1 MMPLAIGLPLLANG
15 LDWLETLLPVLFF
28 LFWILAQLVGVVKK
42 VVGGG
47 AGPQPQPP
55 QPPPIRKPR
64 PVAVDGVGRGDLQDE
79 IREFLRRESPDRR
92 RAMPPPATSPPQ
104 PRPPR
109 PRPAPQLVE
118 RSKEV
123 PEPMPSRV
131 SGESIAERVRQDFS
145 KELEHLSTPLTAD
158 RALASTPP
166 SGGATSVLPAAAEI
180 VRSLRSPA
188 TLREL
193 IVIREILDRPV
204 DRW

>member
-1 MMPLAIGLPLLANG
+1 MMPLAIGLPLFANG
-15 LDWLETLLPVLFF
+15 LDWLETLLPILFF

-47 AGPQPQPP
+47 ARPQPQR

-92 RAMPPPATSPPQ
+92 PAMPSPATSTPP

-118 RSKEV
+118 RSKEM
-123 PEPMPSRV
+123 PKPMPSRV
-131 SGESIAERVRQDFS
+131 SGESIAERVKQDFS

-158 RALASTPP
+158 RALASSPP
-166 SGGATSVLPAAAEI
+166 SGRVTSGSPAAAEI

-193 IVIREILDRPV
+193 VVIREILDRPV

>member
-15 LDWLETLLPVLFF
+15 LDWLEVLLPILFF
-28 LFWILAQLVGVVKK
+28 LFWILSQFVAIVKK

-47 AGPQPQPP
+47 ERPKQP
-55 QPPPIRKPR
+55 QPPPIRQPR

-79 IREFLRRESPDRR
+79 IREFLRREMPDRR
-92 RAMPPPATSPPQ
+92 RAMPQATTSPPP

-109 PRPAPQLVE
+109 PRPVPQLVE
-118 RSKEV
+118 RSQEM
-123 PEPMPSRV
+123 PEPMPSRM
-131 SGESIAERVRQDFS
+131 SGESIAEKVRQDFA

-158 RALASTPP
+158 RAIASPQP
-166 SGGATSVLPAAAEI
+166 SGGAATGSPAAEI

-193 IVIREILDRPV
+193 VVIREILDRPV

>member
-15 LDWLETLLPVLFF
+15 LDWLEILLPILFF
-28 LFWILAQLVGVVKK
+28 LFWILSQFVAVVKK

-47 AGPQPQPP
+47 ERPQPP

-64 PVAVDGVGRGDLQDE
+64 PVVVDGVGGGDLQDE

-92 RAMPPPATSPPQ
+92 QPMPPIAASPPK

-118 RSKEV
+118 RSKEM
-123 PEPMPSRV
+123 PQPMPSRV
-131 SGESIAERVRQDFS
+131 SGESIAEKVKQDFA

-158 RALASTPP
+158 RALASLQPRG
-166 SGGATSVLPAAAEI
+166 GGATGSPAAEI

-193 IVIREILDRPV
+193 VVIREILDRPV